1 MIEPQNNLLPLS
13 SSPAPANA
21 QHGDMTF
28 GEMLAQTLGLV
39 PQSMGDL
46 FAGRNGDAGGGEQTA
61 GDSEGN
67 ADTAPARRV
76 GVEGMVAASGA
87 PSPFVLARP
96 GTGDSVDQADPVN
109 GDGTAPV
116 AVKPGLPE
124 RPTDDGGDSAILA
137 VVVPAVVAADA
148 APVSNDTEQ
157 TGAGVQP
164 ADTLDSASAAPEV
177 GQTMVPV
184 VAEPAT
190 PEKGGP
196 VQPVPTPA
204 ESVAPVV
211 SDPDLLAGPPVE
223 GGAAGT
229 EPVRDDVETGFVP
242 ISPNHVSKPRLPDH
256 GDAGE
261 QPVAVNHDSVH
272 MAAASS
278 VPPPAV
284 GLAGERTVALQ
295 SAGVAV
301 TEGTPVQVRDT
312 RVRLEPATTHT
323 GATMPSLSPET
334 TSGPIPTVS
343 NFGEQAIP
351 IQHTALA
358 ERVLRAVEMQS
369 TQPPPRTMIVDI
381 PEIDGLR
388 LVVSVRSGAEVHV
401 VPASSSA
408 QVGGLQPFLSELEG
422 VLADRGFV
430 MTGDGRR
437 RGGNQQYEKVP
448 DLPRRSRPS
457 YARPA
462 DNDLRI

>member
-13 SSPAPANA
+13 LSPAPANA

-39 PQSMGDL
+39 PQPMGDL
-46 FAGRNGDAGGGEQTA
+46 VVGRNGDAGGGEQTA

-67 ADTAPARRV
+67 AATAPAHRV
-76 GVEGMVAASGA
+76 GVEGMVAVSAA
-87 PSPFVLARP
+87 PGPFVLARP
-96 GTGDSVDQADPVN
+96 GTGDSVEQADPIN

-116 AVKPGLPE
+116 TVKPGLPE
-124 RPTDDGGDSAILA
+124 RPTDDGGVSAILA
-137 VVVPAVVAADA
+137 VVVPAAVAADA

-157 TGAGVQP
+157 TGAGVRP
-164 ADTLDSASAAPEV
+164 VDTASAAPEV

-211 SDPDLLAGPPVE
+211 SDPDLLAAPPVE

-229 EPVRDDVETGFVP
+229 KTVRDDVETGFVP
-242 ISPNHVSKPRLPDH
+242 ISPDQVSKPRIPEH
-256 GDAGE
+256 ADAGE
-261 QPVAVNHDSVH
+261 QPVAVNHDSVR

-284 GLAGERTVALQ
+284 GLAAERTVALQ

-312 RVRLEPATTHT
+312 RVRLEPATIHT

-369 TQPPPRTMIVDI
+369 NQPPPRTMIVDI

-437 RGGNQQYEKVP
+437 RGGNQPYEKVP
-448 DLPRRSRPS
+448 DLPRRPRPS
-457 YARPA
+457 YTRPA